1 MELAEG
7 AILLSGGDDHL
18 ILGTNRRLHYSAEP
32 TAMSYRPSVDVFF
45 KSVAAHW
52 PRTGIAALLTGM
64 GRDGAEGLLQLR
76 RVGWT
81 TIAQDEAT
89 SVVWG
94 MPRAAV
100 ALGAADHVLPLARIG
115 PAIAEFF
122 LVQNSSQAQARP
134 AYSEKMLVLGT
145 TGPVWWAGLPVIMA
159 RRSAGRCPRRRSLR
173 RQPAGRSGMSTEPLL
188 TQHKVT
194 VLLIDDQPMIGEA
207 VRRMLA
213 GEPDIAF
220 NYCRDANKALEEA
233 ARIKPTVILQDLV
246 MPDIDGLTLVKNFR
260 ANEGTKETPMIV
272 LSTKE
277 DPAVKAEA
285 FALGANDYIVKLPDR
300 LELLARIRYHS
311 KGYIA
316 LLQRNEAYQ
325 ALMESQKRLANEVK
339 QAARYVQSLLPE
351 KLNKGLIKTDWRFV
365 PSAELGGDS
374 FGYHWLDDDHFA
386 FYLLDVSGHG
396 VGAALLSVSAMNAL
410 RSQALPNTDFRQP
423 GQVLFAL
430 NNAFQMDQQNGLYF
444 TIWYGVYHKPTR
456 RVDYSG
462 GGHPPALLING
473 PTVEQATLQIL
484 DSKGPMIGAVTDLE
498 YESGSTTLD
507 SFAKIYILSD
517 GAYEI
522 EKADKSMWPFS
533 EFLEFMGQ
541 GPHQSTETSKM
552 DLLIAHDRQ
561 LMGTDDFADDLS
573 LVELIF

>member
-1 MELAEG
+1 
-7 AILLSGGDDHL
+7 
-18 ILGTNRRLHYSAEP
+18 
-32 TAMSYRPSVDVFF
+32 
-45 KSVAAHW
+45 
-52 PRTGIAALLTGM
+52 
-64 GRDGAEGLLQLR
+64 
-76 RVGWT
+76 
-81 TIAQDEAT
+81 
-89 SVVWG
+89 
-94 MPRAAV
+94 
-100 ALGAADHVLPLARIG
+100 
-115 PAIAEFF
+115 
-122 LVQNSSQAQARP
+122 
-134 AYSEKMLVLGT
+134 
-145 TGPVWWAGLPVIMA
+145 
-159 RRSAGRCPRRRSLR
+159 
-173 RQPAGRSGMSTEPLL
+173 MSTEPQL

-213 GEPDIAF
+213 GEPDIQF
-220 NYCRDANKALEEA
+220 NYCRDATKAVEEA

-260 ANEGTKETPMIV
+260 ANDGTKEIPMIV

-277 DPAVKAEA
+277 EPAVKAEA

-325 ALMESQKRLANEVK
+325 ALLESQKRLANEVK
-339 QAARYVQSLLPE
+339 QAARYVQSLLPD
-351 KLNKGLIKTDWRFV
+351 KLKKGPIKTDWRFV

-396 VGAALLSVSAMNAL
+396 VGSALLSVSAMNAL

-423 GQVLFAL
+423 SQVLFAL

-462 GGHPPALLING
+462 GGHPPALLIGG
-473 PTVEQATLQIL
+473 PTAAQATLQIL

-507 SFAKIYILSD
+507 AFAKIYILSD

-522 EKADKSMWPFS
+522 EKADQTMWPFS
-533 EFLEFMGQ
+533 EFLAFMGE
-541 GPHQSTETSKM
+541 GPHEGAETSKM
-552 DLLIAHDRQ
+552 DRLIAHDRL
-561 LMGTDDFADDLS
+561 LMGKDEFADDLS

>member
-1 MELAEG
+1 M
-7 AILLSGGDDHL
+7 S
-18 ILGTNRRLHYSAEP
+18 NEP
-32 TAMSYRPSVDVFF
+32 
-45 KSVAAHW
+45 
-52 PRTGIAALLTGM
+52 
-64 GRDGAEGLLQLR
+64 Q
-76 RVGWT
+76 
-81 TIAQDEAT
+81 
-89 SVVWG
+89 
-94 MPRAAV
+94 
-100 ALGAADHVLPLARIG
+100 
-115 PAIAEFF
+115 
-122 LVQNSSQAQARP
+122 
-134 AYSEKMLVLGT
+134 
-145 TGPVWWAGLPVIMA
+145 
-159 RRSAGRCPRRRSLR
+159 
-173 RQPAGRSGMSTEPLL
+173 L

-213 GEPDIAF
+213 GEPDISF
-220 NYCRDANKALEEA
+220 NYCRDAMKALEEA

-260 ANEGTKETPMIV
+260 ANQDTKETPMIV

-277 DPAVKAEA
+277 EPAVKAEA

-325 ALMESQKRLANEVK
+325 ALLESQKRLASEVK
-339 QAARYVQSLLPE
+339 QAANYVQSLLPE
-351 KLNKGLIKTDWRFV
+351 KLKKGIIKTDWRFV

-423 GQVLFAL
+423 SQVLFAL

-444 TIWYGVYHKPTR
+444 TIWYGVYHKPSR
-456 RVDYSG
+456 RIDYSG
-462 GGHPPALLING
+462 GGHPPALLMGG
-473 PTVEQATLQIL
+473 PSAEQASLQIL
-484 DSKGPMIGAVTDLE
+484 DSKGPMIGAVTDLD
-498 YESGSTTLD
+498 YESASTKLD
-507 SFAKIYILSD
+507 SFAKVFLFSD

-522 EKADKSMWPFS
+522 EKADKAMWPFS
-533 EFLEFMGQ
+533 EFLAYMGQ
-541 GPHQSTETSKM
+541 GPHAGLESSRM
-552 DLLIAHDRQ
+552 DQLIAHDRE
-561 LMGTDDFADDLS
+561 LMGRDEFADDLS
-573 LVELIF
+573 IVELHF